1 VDRVLQI
8 PGPSVTEW
16 IDWGQT
22 LGPVLLRALV
32 LALITWIAARTVR
45 RLFERSTVRFNAD
58 PGLVLLIGRFLYLS
72 VLAIGGITIL
82 DALGLPLAT
91 LVTVLGV
98 IGIGISLAL
107 QDILKNFFAGTYLLF
122 ERPFRIGDVVQVKDQ
137 RGTVETIGI
146 RTITLRTSQN
156 VQVMVPNAMVFTEI
170 VLNRTLE
177 EDAPKRSVAE

>member
-1 VDRVLQI
+1 VLEI
-8 PGPSVTEW
+8 PGPSATEW
-16 IDWGQT
+16 IDWGQSI
-22 LGPVLLRALV
+22 GPLLLRALI
-32 LALITWIAARTVR
+32 LALITWIAAYALR
-45 RLFERSTVRFNAD
+45 RLFERSVAHFKAD
-58 PGLVLLIGRFLYLS
+58 PGLVLLVGRFLYIG

-170 VLNRTLE
+170 VLNRTFE
-177 EDAPKRSVAE
+177 QKEDASERPVAR